1 MQIKKIK
8 NLQEIDIP
16 ELKEKLQRSLE
27 TIRDL
32 EHDSKP
38 APTSE
43 EEHAWSEA
51 ARKASELVQTL
62 RLEAEEAR
70 RATQDAIDER
80 MHVQAIAK
88 ETAASQ
94 EEHIAKLKNEV
105 LEMHKEITY
114 LHTHLRHQK
123 RI

>member
-1 MQIKKIK
+1 MTENQH
-8 NLQEIDIP
+8 
-16 ELKEKLQRSLE
+16 LK
-27 TIRDL
+27 
-32 EHDSKP
+32 
-38 APTSE
+38 E

-51 ARKASELVQTL
+51 GKASELVQSL

-70 RATQDAIDER
+70 RATQDVIDER

-88 ETAASQ
+88 ETAISQ

-123 RI
+123 RT